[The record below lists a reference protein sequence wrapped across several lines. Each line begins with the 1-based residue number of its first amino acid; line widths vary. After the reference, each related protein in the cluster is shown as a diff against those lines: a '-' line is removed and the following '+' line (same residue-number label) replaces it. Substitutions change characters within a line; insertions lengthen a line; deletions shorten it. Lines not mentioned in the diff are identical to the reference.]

1 MGEQQIKNASYFEDV
16 IREMNDLSLI
26 NLEIIYEIKEKLNKI
41 KPMNE
46 PVQEKTK
53 EVDSSYNSVA
63 DYFDL
68 EIRKQHRIKQELS
81 NIRIF
86 LTELV

>member
-46 PVQEKTK
+46 PVQEKIK

>member
-46 PVQEKTK
+46 PVQEKIN
-53 EVDSSYNSVA
+53 EIDPSYNSVA